1 MATGGSIRISGSMR
15 KKKSEMNE
23 EEKRLAK
30 MKKEAEKEIKKGS
43 FVDSQ
48 DMQKSQETK
57 DMTKSSDWLSQFH
70 L

>member
-1 MATGGSIRISGSMR
+1 MR
-15 KKKSEMNE
+15 KKKSDMNE

-48 DMQKSQETK
+48 DQKS
-57 DMTKSSDWLSQFH
+57 
-70 L
+70 